1 LKDVTSNSEGKN
13 MRRWSFLKD
22 NLDLI
27 IILTLYSLLAAISLK
42 YYPNTD
48 VDGISYIHI
57 AQAYATGEWG
67 SATNGYWS
75 PLYSWLM
82 VPFFL
87 SGFTPIYGVYIS
99 KVVSLIIGFFTIISI
114 KKLSLIF
121 KMDRIIEIALL
132 SSSIPVILYF
142 ALMYNTPDLLIVFVL
157 LIYLCILFN
166 PEYSLNWTNGILCG
180 FIGAAAYLTKSYAFP
195 FFIVH
200 FLIFNLIYYFKDLD
214 SQKKN
219 KILKNMFLGFFIFFM
234 ISGLW
239 IGTINEKYGK
249 LTISTSGEYNQA
261 LIGPTYTENP
271 TSHIKYPVDYNGLFK
286 PPTNSSTS
294 IWDDPSYMK
303 MEHWSPFASVGDFE
317 RQLMIIWENIV
328 FTYTIIESFFIVSIF
343 LIIAMIIFIWR
354 SKAQQ
359 IIKERLVYLLITIFI
374 YATGYCFITVVWRYL
389 WFIFIII
396 LIASF
401 YLVHG
406 LYKSKMITVTLR
418 NILLII
424 LIFSFIAEP
433 VYEINLFS
441 SNENQIYNLSNT
453 LQQEYKIN
461 GTIASNSKWEYTLAI
476 SYYLDN
482 KYYGQTK
489 KTNNSL
495 DLQKELNENKIDYY
509 FVWNNESIPK
519 LMNYREI
526 TNGKIEGLKIYSRI
540 EKN

>member
-1 LKDVTSNSEGKN
+1 
-13 MRRWSFLKD
+13 MRRLSFLND

-27 IILTLYSLLAAISLK
+27 IILTLYSILSVISIK

-48 VDGISYIHI
+48 VDGISYINI
-57 AQAYATGEWG
+57 AHAYAMGNWTG
-67 SATNGYWS
+67 AVNGYWS

-99 KVVSLIIGFFTIISI
+99 KIVPLIIGFFTIISI
-114 KKLSLIF
+114 RKLSRIF
-121 KMDRIIEIALL
+121 KMDRIVEIALL

-142 ALMYNTPDLLIVFVL
+142 ALMYNTPDLLIVFIL
-157 LIYLCILFN
+157 IIYLSIIFN
-166 PEYSLNWTNGILCG
+166 PQYTFNWTNGILCG

-214 SQKKN
+214 SQNKN

-239 IGTINEKYGK
+239 IGIINEKYEK

-286 PPTNSSTS
+286 PPNNSSTS
-294 IWDDPSYMK
+294 IWDDPTYIK
-303 MEHWSPFASVGDFE
+303 MEHWNPFASFGDFN
-317 RQLMIIWENIV
+317 RQLTIIWENIV
-328 FTYTIIESFFIVSIF
+328 FTYNIIESFFIVSIF
-343 LIIAMIIFIWR
+343 LIIAILIFIWK

-359 IIKERLVYLLITIFI
+359 IIKERLIYLLITIFI
-374 YATGYCFITVVWRYL
+374 YTAGYSFITVVWRYL
-389 WFIFIII
+389 WFIFI
-396 LIASF
+396 LIMIACF

-406 LYKSKMITVTLR
+406 MYKSKMITATVR

-433 VYEINLFS
+433 VYELNLFS
-441 SNENQIYNLSNT
+441 SNENQIYNISNT

-461 GTIASNSKWEYTLAI
+461 GNIASNSKWEYMLAF
-476 SYYLDN
+476 SYYSNN

-489 KTNNSL
+489 KTDNSL
-495 DLQKELNENKIDYY
+495 DLQKELDENKIDYY
-509 FVWNNESIPK
+509 FVWNNKSIPK
-519 LMNYREI
+519 LTDYREI
-526 TNGKIEGLKIYSRI
+526 TNSRIKGLKIYSRI
-540 EKN
+540 AKN